1 MFNFKSLFYEE
12 KVSNIGTVCA
22 VALGAYWNMN
32 QNKEKSLLNSLA
44 LDNIDAIAACE
55 TGYGDSCWLN
65 EYNLLDCCTYGIY
78 GCAPCD

>member
-1 MFNFKSLFYEE
+1 MKKKL
-12 KVSNIGTVCA
+12 VTLVAVCA

-55 TGYGDSCWLN
+55 TGYGGSCWISP
-65 EYNLLDCCTYGIY
+65 ETDQWVCCTELGTL